1 MQNHH
6 VFALTSLAAI
16 DAVANGAVTDDFI
29 TWSFDSR
36 AEVDAYVEASKVL
49 GEDGLGL
56 HSFHMDGTT
65 TVFNVSLNGGV
76 VFPRSKSFTSYLE
89 CRAFQ
94 LGLRDFAGR
103 DEWKVITVDDPSEFA
118 HLQGIVEAREAKISA
133 AAAESR
139 PTIVIYKSA
148 DQITRVVA
156 SQGVRVIVLDADG
169 VGLEED
175 AARTLQIGDQELYV
189 SDLVVTG
196 KVGESPYGEQG
207 VDAEFVREVVKHVD
221 GLPAGSNASFNKPGQ
236 YAEPFPILKSV
247 PVKHW
252 KGYEDKQAPLTHQI
266 DIDDQRLSNGQ
277 LYLTVAALEGHLDN
291 LLSVT
296 AEVNTN
302 PQNEADHLP
311 CMHVHFNEDALA
323 FTAFKVYD
331 KILLRPEQGVV
342 LTQVQGPEGPMYIV
356 E

>member
-1 MQNHH
+1 MQNHKAL
-6 VFALTSLAAI
+6 VLTSQESI
-16 DAVANGAVTDDFI
+16 VAFASGWLPEDYLVR
-29 TWSFDSR
+29 SFST
-36 AEVDAYVEASKVL
+36 AGEVEAYVEGVKVMAEEGIEL
-49 GEDGLGL
+49 HKTHRETSTAYFDVSFDGGI
-56 HSFHMDGTT
+56 
-65 TVFNVSLNGGV
+65 
-76 VFPRSKSFTSYLE
+76 VFPRSKSFANSAQA
-89 CRAFQ
+89 RAFEVG
-94 LGLRDFAGR
+94 LGDISALEDSKVFTVASGNDFERLLVLIEA
-103 DEWKVITVDDPSEFA
+103 T
-118 HLQGIVEAREAKISA
+118 EARKAIK
-133 AAAESR
+133 R
-139 PTIVIYKSA
+139 LPTVVIYKSA

-252 KGYEDKQAPLTHQI
+252 EGYEDKQAPLTHQI

-277 LYLTVAALEGHLDN
+277 IYLTVGALEGHMDN

-302 PQNEADHLP
+302 PQNEAEHLP

-331 KILLRPEQGVV
+331 KILLQPEQGVV